1 MKQAFL
7 LFLFSAIK
15 VHGSR
20 FNLIYAFEDVKMDE
34 CPVVFHSDEPVRGMG
49 VPFHSATSN
58 TVSISNTPSTSQP
71 VISGTTAHAS
81 LLIKQP
87 SAAPPQYNIPQYI
100 VPPNNLHYN
109 YLYQPSPYPPVGNLP
124 RGAIP
129 PPPQIQIYRPSA
141 PHLAFPAGAPPNPF
155 SVPIRAPVPAP
166 TSNPT
171 PVFQG
176 SPMNNYYPPNISN
189 ELDGYVYRE
198 VGSYNF
204 RKLNRKHLL
213 RKLIVD
219 IAKNDYVSYKD
230 NENKFIEEFGVTY
243 TGYKIGGVNYVH
255 HYIIYFGATN
265 FAEVIR
271 IRPKSNFDEMDLDK
285 AFENL
290 INNKPKDTLITIF
303 GSACVWMLEKE
314 QKQVCDLVRAKYP
327 DLHPLDYLYFE
338 FPRTYLLNIT
348 HDLLK
353 IFEAPT
359 EEEKLAELKN
369 FLIRYQSSFDFL
381 QHFGL
386 NRLLIIPS
394 MYPELFQGLQD
405 GCKLCLAKVAVVN
418 DDLEALV
425 QIVQYNPDILLMK
438 FNVDYTLFDLAV
450 RLNKKRIVP
459 LMINLVPELAIAPE
473 ASGKNSIY
481 KMLIIDDNLEMIKC
495 FEEAGF
501 SSEAK
506 VLDGK
511 NAIQVAF
518 ELGVPKLI
526 THFIETLERGLF
538 LEYLVEVYGSVSEII
553 NHATQHFIPNFVAI
567 IRDKLKI

>member
-20 FNLIYAFEDVKMDE
+20 FNLIYAFEDEKMDE
-34 CPVVFHSDEPVRGMG
+34 CPIVFHSDEPVRDIG
-49 VPFHSATSN
+49 VPFRSATSN
-58 TVSISNTPSTSQP
+58 TTSTSQL

-87 SAAPPQYNIPQYI
+87 NAPPQYNIPQYNA
-100 VPPNNLHYN
+100 PPNNLQYN
-109 YLYQPSPYPPVGNLP
+109 YLYQPSPYPPVGNLT
-124 RGAIP
+124 RGDIP
-129 PPPQIQIYRPSA
+129 PPPQILSYHPLA
-141 PHLAFPAGAPPNPF
+141 PHLAFPAGAPPNPI

-166 TSNPT
+166 VPTSNPT
-171 PVFQG
+171 PA
-176 SPMNNYYPPNISN
+176 PMNNYYPPNISN
-189 ELDGYVYRE
+189 ELERYVARE

-204 RKLNRKHLL
+204 RKPNRKHLV

-219 IAKNDYVSYKD
+219 IAKNDYVSFKD
-230 NENKFIEEFGVTY
+230 NENKFIEEFGVTC

-265 FAEVIR
+265 FAEMIR
-271 IRPKSNFDEMDLDK
+271 IRPKSNFDEMDLDE

-290 INNKPKDTLITIF
+290 INNKPKDTLVTIF

-327 DLHPLDYLYFE
+327 DLHPLDYLFFE
-338 FPRTYLLNIT
+338 FPRTSLFNVT

-369 FLIRYQSSFDFL
+369 FLIRHQSSFNFL

-405 GCKLCLAKVAVVN
+405 DCKLFLAKVAVVN
-418 DDLEALV
+418 DDPEALV
-425 QIVQYNPDILLMK
+425 QIVQFDTNILLMM

-450 RLNKKRIVP
+450 KLKKKRIIP
-459 LMINLVPELAIAPE
+459 LMINLVPELAIATP
-473 ASGKNSIY
+473 ASGQNSIY
-481 KMLIIDDNLEMIKC
+481 KMIIIEDNLEMIKC

-518 ELGVPKLI
+518 ELGVPELI
-526 THFIETLERGLF
+526 THFIETIERGLI
-538 LEYLVEVYGSVSEII
+538 LEYLVEVYGSVSEVI
-553 NHATQHFIPNFVAI
+553 NHATKDFSPILLRSLETN
-567 IRDKLKI
+567 